1 MVVIRQKKAHGT
13 PVEEGSGPVYWD
25 VQVRTTGKRIKRLN
39 AMLNRQ
45 YRRGY
50 LVWRERNQ

>member
-13 PVEEGSGPVYWD
+13 PVEEGSGPVYLD
-25 VQVRTTGKRIKRLN
+25 VQVRTTGKRIKRLT

>member
-13 PVEEGSGPVYWD
+13 PVEERSGPVYWD
-25 VQVRTTGKRIKRLN
+25 VQVRTTGKRIKRLT

>member
-25 VQVRTTGKRIKRLN
+25 VQVRTTGKRIT

>member
-1 MVVIRQKKAHGT
+1 MGVIRQKKAYGT
-13 PVEEGSGPVYWD
+13 LVEEGSGPGYWD
-25 VQVRTTGKRIKRLN
+25 VQVRTTGKRNKRLT
-39 AMLNRQ
+39 AMLNRR